1 MAGEQAKPR
10 RRQRQAANKPKLK
23 VVQVRSGAG
32 RLQKHQACLV
42 GLGLR
47 RIGQQVEV
55 EDTPAV
61 RGMIAR
67 IPHLVS
73 IVGESACD

>member
-10 RRQRQAANKPKLK
+10 RRRKAASKPKIK

-32 RLQKHQACLV
+32 RLKKHQACLV

-47 RIGQQVEV
+47 RIGQQVEL

-67 IPHLVS
+67 IPHLVNV
-73 IVGESACD
+73 IGESTCD

>member
-1 MAGEQAKPR
+1 MAGKRAKP
-10 RRQRQAANKPKLK
+10 QKKKPMIR

-32 RLQKHQACLV
+32 RLKKHQACLV

-47 RIGQQVEV
+47 RIGHEVEV

-67 IPHLVS
+67 VHHLVS
-73 IVGESACD
+73 IVGESTCD

>member
-1 MAGEQAKPR
+1 MAGKRAKP
-10 RRQRQAANKPKLK
+10 QKKKPMIR

-32 RLQKHQACLV
+32 RLKKHQACLV

-47 RIGQQVEV
+47 RIGHEVEV
-55 EDTPAV
+55 EDSPAV

-67 IPHLVS
+67 VHHLVS
-73 IVGESACD
+73 IVGESTCD